1 MCIRIE
7 IEKDYMRIK
16 VRVVPNS
23 KKESIQQI
31 DSTTYRIKVREK
43 AMEGRANEA
52 VLRLITKH
60 AGVSMADVRI
70 IHGLTS
76 REKIIGIKE

>member
-1 MCIRIE
+1 ME
-7 IEKDYMRIK
+7 LENDYMKIK
-16 VRVVPNS
+16 IRVVPNS

-31 DSTTYRIKVREK
+31 DSTAYRIKVRDK
-43 AMEGRANEA
+43 AMDGRANEA
-52 VLRLITKH
+52 VLRLIAKH

-70 IHGLTS
+70 IHGLRS